1 MSTGGTITDKVI
13 IQVEIDK
20 ESSKQE
26 LQSVVNDIQSLK
38 AAREQLIKTNKDL
51 AESGKALSAEYLEN
65 TKNLELNRAAIAEK
79 TTVQTAL
86 IKIIKSEEQSITSL
100 TAKNKL
106 LTEERNKLSTAT
118 SEGKNRIIAI
128 NKELD
133 KNTKTINENVSGQEK
148 QRMNI
153 GNYASALDRLVPGL
167 GKFTQ
172 GLEGGTNQM
181 KQLTIQ
187 SLRFLATPIGAII
200 AAVVLA
206 MAALTQYF
214 TATEE
219 GGDKLAKIMKVLG
232 AVFEVIQDRII
243 RVGKALFALATGNF
257 SEGIDGLRHS
267 FDGVSDSMRSAISNA
282 EELADRLDALEDYEI
297 AYSIAVSKSA
307 NEIKRLILESR
318 NKKATEQQQQESLA
332 KADELENK
340 RVSWRLALTQEAIAL
355 KAKEMKVELD
365 RLGIIQISGETTL
378 EFADR
383 IALSTDVNISK
394 RKELAELINKYN
406 QEQGESLNLIEK
418 IQNKQDAVDEKH
430 LASLE
435 KIRAAEEKANEEKNA
450 RQLQIEKEAEERE
463 LELYK
468 DFLDKKKLAA
478 EIHDTYI
485 AHLADKQKKKE
496 DKDRQE
502 ELKKEEAANKKQADT
517 EHRIEQFKYD
527 GINALSQTSFAK
539 KKGLNV
545 LLNTIF
551 KANAIKETI
560 TNTYAAAM
568 AAYKSAA
575 SIPYVGWILGPIAAA
590 AVAAVG
596 AVEVGKIAGI
606 TFARGGRVHKSG
618 TFEGP
623 SHSGGGIDY
632 IRSDGKHRI
641 NVEGGENFYV
651 LNRSASREINAL
663 SRANVKHGGVSFDT
677 KTTRAQFGGQ
687 IETRQAI
694 ASTQDASSTSDI
706 VQAVLENVTLVVGV
720 TDIIDKVGKKNAVK
734 NTAKVV

>member
-26 LQSVVNDIQSLK
+26 LQNVVNDIQSLK
-38 AAREQLIKTNKDL
+38 TAREQLIKTNKDL
-51 AESGKALSAEYLEN
+51 AESGKALSADYLEN

-79 TTVQTAL
+79 NTVQSAL

-106 LTEERNKLSTAT
+106 LLEERNKLSTAT
-118 SEGKNRIIAI
+118 SEGKNRITAI
-128 NKELD
+128 NKEMD
-133 KNTKTINENVSGQEK
+133 KNTKTITENVSGQEK
-148 QRMNI
+148 QRLNI

-219 GGDKLAKIMKVLG
+219 GGDKLAKALKVLQ

-243 RVGKALFALATGNF
+243 RVGKALFAFVTGNF
-257 SEGIDGLRHS
+257 AEGIDGLAHS
-267 FDGVSDSMRSAISNA
+267 FDGVSDSIRSAIDNA
-282 EELADRLDALEDYEI
+282 SELADRLDALEDYEV

-307 NEIKRLILESR
+307 NEIKRLIIESKNR
-318 NKKATEQQQQESLA
+318 KKTESEQQKSLA
-332 KADELENK
+332 EADELESK
-340 RVSWRLALTQEAIAL
+340 RVSWRLALTREAIAL

-365 RLGIIQISGETTL
+365 RLEIVQISGETTL
-378 EFADR
+378 EFANR
-383 IALSTDVNISK
+383 IALSTDVSLSK
-394 RKELAELINKYN
+394 RKEIAELINKYN
-406 QEQGESLNLIEK
+406 QEQGESINLIAK
-418 IQNKQDAVDEKH
+418 IQNKQDAADEKR
-430 LASLE
+430 LANLD
-435 KIRAAEEKANEEKNA
+435 KLRAAEEKANDDKNK
-450 RQLQIEKEAEERE
+450 RQFEMDKQDEERE
-463 LELYK
+463 VELYK
-468 DFLDKKKLAA
+468 DYLDKKKLAA

-485 AHLADKQKKKE
+485 THLADKQKKKE
-496 DKDRQE
+496 DKDRQD
-502 ELKKEEAANKKQADT
+502 ELKREEKAKQQQAET

-527 GINALSQTSFAK
+527 GINALASSSFAK

-560 TNTYAAAM
+560 ANTYAAAM

-575 SIPYVGWILGPIAAA
+575 SIPYVGWIIGPIAAA

-596 AVEVGKIAGI
+596 ALEVSKIAGI
-606 TFARGGRVHKSG
+606 TFARGGRVNKSG
-618 TFEGP
+618 TFDGP

-632 IRSDGKHRI
+632 IRSDGKHKI

-694 ASTQDASSTSDI
+694 ATAQDATSTSDI

-720 TDIIDKVGKKNAVK
+720 NDIIDKVGRKNAVK

>member
-38 AAREQLIKTNKDL
+38 TAREQLIKTNKDL
-51 AESGKALSAEYLEN
+51 AESGQALSADYLEN
-65 TKNLELNRAAIAEK
+65 TKNLELNKAAINEK
-79 TTVQTAL
+79 TTVQNAL

-106 LTEERNKLSTAT
+106 LLEERNKLSTAT
-118 SEGKNRIIAI
+118 TEGKNRIIAI
-128 NKELD
+128 NKEMD
-133 KNTKTINENVSGQEK
+133 KNTKTIQENVSGQEK
-148 QRMNI
+148 QRLNI
-153 GNYASALDRLVPGL
+153 GNYASALDKLVPGL

-187 SLRFLATPIGAII
+187 SLKFLATPIGAII

-219 GGDKLAKIMKVLG
+219 GGDKLAKALKILQ

-243 RVGKALFALATGNF
+243 RVGKALFALITGNF
-257 SEGIDGLRHS
+257 SEGIDGLAHS
-267 FDGVSDSMRSAISNA
+267 MDGLADSMDAAIDNA
-282 EELADRLDALEDYEI
+282 SELADLLDALEDAEI
-297 AYSIAVSKSA
+297 AYSIAVSTTT
-307 NEIKRLILESR
+307 NEIKRLIIESK
-318 NKKATEQQQQESLA
+318 NAKATEKERQDALA
-332 KADELENK
+332 KAEELEK
-340 RVSWRLALTQEAIAL
+340 TRVEQRLALTQVAIT
-355 KAKEMKVELD
+355 AKTKEYKVELD
-365 RLGIIQISGETTL
+365 RLGISRWVVETEI
-378 EFADR
+378 EFAKR
-383 IALSTDVNISK
+383 VALSTDVSASK
-394 RKELAELINKYN
+394 RKEIADLLIKYN

-418 IQNKQDAVDEKH
+418 IQNKQATADEQR
-430 LASLE
+430 LANLDRI
-435 KIRAAEEKANEEKNA
+435 KKAEEEANKEKLE
-450 RQLQIEKEAEERE
+450 REFQIEKEAEERE

-468 DFLDKKKLAA
+468 DHLEKKKLAA

-485 AHLADKQKKKE
+485 AHLDEKRKKKE
-496 DKDRQE
+496 DKDRQDE
-502 ELKKEEAANKKQADT
+502 TKKEEAAKRKQADT
-517 EHRIEQFKYD
+517 ERQIEQFKYD
-527 GINALSQTSFAK
+527 AINVLAGSSFAK
-539 KKGLNV
+539 KKGFAG

-560 TNTYAAAM
+560 VNTYAAAM
-568 AAYKSAA
+568 GAYKSAS

-590 AVAAVG
+590 AVAVVG
-596 AVEVGKIAGI
+596 AAQVANIAGI
-606 TFARGGRVHKSG
+606 TFARGGRVNKSG
-618 TFEGP
+618 TFDGP

-641 NVEGGENFYV
+641 NVEGDENFYV
-651 LNRSASREINAL
+651 LNKRASREINAL
-663 SRANVKHGGVSFDT
+663 SRANVRHGGVSFDT
-677 KTTRAQFGGQ
+677 KTTRAEFGGQ

-694 ASTQDASSTSDI
+694 ATAQDATSTSDI

-720 TDIIDKVGKKNAVK
+720 NDIIDKVGKKNAVK